1 MPAVLHCIVT
11 DIENHRLHEQL
22 LVWREKANADPL
34 IQKIRELRTT
44 VEKLTH
50 DRYWYSNQAWEDQNR
65 IETTVLFAK
74 KLPKS
79 TTVQRF
85 WRVRT
90 LKYRFLQRK
99 MRKMSAPDYP
109 DFPADPPDPVHGL
122 LLGTYHPHAPESG

>member
-65 IETTVLFAK
+65 IENLLRLGSSLVEAGEALRHPTSVIPEEVIPVEDLEHWD
-74 KLPKS
+74 KS
-79 TTVQRF
+79 
-85 WRVRT
+85 RVAWDWDT
-90 LKYRFLQRK
+90 HEAY
-99 MRKMSAPDYP
+99 
-109 DFPADPPDPVHGL
+109 
-122 LLGTYHPHAPESG
+122 